1 MALADERSRLRANR
15 SKRERNAVLRGLLF
29 VSPWLVGLAW
39 FYVYPFFASLY
50 YSFRNTTPFSAGP
63 FVGLSNYQ
71 LLASDPLFWRSLGN
85 TFYFTGVSV
94 VLGNLFAL
102 ALALLLSQ
110 KLRGMTV
117 YRTIFYLPS
126 VVPFV
131 AVSVVWIWILH
142 PQYGIVNFA
151 LESLGLP
158 TVGWFSDPAW
168 AMPGL
173 IIVSLWS
180 TGNMMIIYL
189 AGLLDI
195 PTELHEAATIDGA
208 TPWQRTLRITLPLL
222 TPIILFNIVIGLIGG
237 FQYFVQPY
245 IITGGGPADA
255 TLVYALYLY
264 QNAFSYFRM
273 GYASAMAWVLFV
285 IIVVVT
291 VTVFRSSNR
300 WVHYRG

>member
-1 MALADERSRLRANR
+1 MAIQTKKPGVSR
-15 SKRERNAVLRGLLF
+15 RERQAIIRGLLF
-29 VSPWLVGLAW
+29 VSPWLVGLLW

-50 YSFRNTTPFSAGP
+50 YSFHNTTPFATGA
-63 FVGLSNYQ
+63 FTGLENYR
-71 LLASDPLFWRSLGN
+71 LLLGDPLFWKSLLN
-85 TFYFTGVSV
+85 TFYYTGVAV

-102 ALALLLSQ
+102 SLALLLSQ
-110 KLRGMTV
+110 NLRGMTF

-126 VVPFV
+126 IVPFV

-142 PQYGIVNFA
+142 PQYGIVNYA
-151 LESLGLP
+151 LEWLGLP
-158 TVGWFSDPAW
+158 TLGWFSDPLW

-173 IIVSLWS
+173 IIVSLWG

-195 PTELHEAATIDGA
+195 PKELHEAATIDGA
-208 TPWQRTLRITLPLL
+208 TAWQRTLRITIPLL
-222 TPIILFNIVIGLIGG
+222 TPIILFNVVIGLIGG

-285 IIVVVT
+285 VIMIVT
-291 VTVFRSSNR
+291 LLVFRSSGR
-300 WVHYRG
+300 WVFYRR

>member
-1 MALADERSRLRANR
+1 MAVVTKKRSSRAQR
-15 SKRERNAVLRGLLF
+15 WALVRALLF
-29 VSPWLVGLAW
+29 VSPWLVGLCW

-50 YSFRNTTPFSAGP
+50 YSFRNTTPFSAGA
-63 FVGLSNYQ
+63 FIGLENYR
-71 LLASDPLFWRSLGN
+71 LLVSDPLFWRSLVN

-94 VLGNLFAL
+94 ILGNLFAL

-110 KLRGMTV
+110 KLRGMTF

-126 VVPFV
+126 IVPFV

-142 PQYGIVNFA
+142 PQYGIFNYA

-158 TVGWFSDPAW
+158 ALGWFSDPNW

-173 IIVSLWS
+173 ILVSLWS
-180 TGNMMIIYL
+180 TGNMMVIYL
-189 AGLLDI
+189 AGLLDV
-195 PTELHEAATIDGA
+195 PKELHEAATIDGA
-208 TPWQRTLRITLPLL
+208 SAWQRTLRITIPLL
-222 TPIILFNIVIGLIGG
+222 TPIILFNVIIGLIGG
-237 FQYFVQPY
+237 FQYFIQPY
-245 IITGGGPADA
+245 IITQGGPADS

-285 IIVVVT
+285 VIMIVT
-291 VTVFRSSNR
+291 LLVFRSSGR
-300 WVHYRG
+300 WVFYRNR

>member
-1 MALADERSRLRANR
+1 MALITKQGTSR
-15 SKRERNAVLRGLLF
+15 RERQAIVRGLLF
-29 VSPWLVGLAW
+29 VSPWLVGLLW

-50 YSFRNTTPFSAGP
+50 YSFHNTTPFATGT
-63 FVGLSNYQ
+63 FTGLENYR
-71 LLASDPLFWRSLGN
+71 LLLSDPLFWKSLQN
-85 TFYFTGVSV
+85 TFYYTGVAV
-94 VLGNLFAL
+94 ILGNLFAL

-110 KLRGMTV
+110 NLRGMTF

-126 VVPFV
+126 IVPFV

-142 PQYGIVNFA
+142 PQYGIVNYA
-151 LESLGLP
+151 LEWLGLP
-158 TVGWFSDPAW
+158 VLGWFSDPLW

-173 IIVSLWS
+173 IIVSLWG

-195 PTELHEAATIDGA
+195 PKELHEAATIDGA
-208 TPWQRTLRITLPLL
+208 TAWQRTLRITVPLL
-222 TPIILFNIVIGLIGG
+222 TPIILFNVVIGLIGG

-245 IITGGGPADA
+245 IITQGGPADA

-285 IIVVVT
+285 IIMVVT
-291 VTVFRSSNR
+291 LLVFRSSGR
-300 WVHYRG
+300 WVFYRR

>member
-1 MALADERSRLRANR
+1 MALVTKKPGVSP
-15 SKRERNAVLRGLLF
+15 RERQAILRGLLF
-29 VSPWLVGLAW
+29 VSPWLVGLLW

-50 YSFRNTTPFSAGP
+50 YSFHNTTPFATGA
-63 FVGLSNYQ
+63 FTGLENYR
-71 LLASDPLFWRSLGN
+71 LLLSDPLFWKSLLN
-85 TFYFTGVSV
+85 TFYYTGVAV

-110 KLRGMTV
+110 NLRGMTF

-126 VVPFV
+126 IVPFV

-142 PQYGIVNFA
+142 PQYGIVNYV
-151 LESLGLP
+151 LDWLGLP
-158 TVGWFSDPAW
+158 TLGWFSDPVW

-173 IIVSLWS
+173 IIVSLWG

-195 PTELHEAATIDGA
+195 PKELHEAATIDGA
-208 TPWQRTLRITLPLL
+208 TAWQRTLRITIPLL
-222 TPIILFNIVIGLIGG
+222 TPIILFNVVIGLIGG

-245 IITGGGPADA
+245 IITQGGPADA

-285 IIVVVT
+285 IIMVVT
-291 VTVFRSSNR
+291 LLVFRSSGR
-300 WVHYRG
+300 WVFYRR